1 VSRAFNQAA
10 GVYSLSEPDVFT
22 QLVSLRE
29 PDGSND
35 SDVRDLVRDCT
46 KIMCARTPGRATW
59 VLKFRS
65 FGIELGDLFYHL
77 FPESKVVFLYRN
89 AEGYIRSLAR
99 AVRLF
104 EPETQQAL
112 PAIQQVFSRL
122 APVLRAYTATH
133 TTTIP
138 PIELPVVL
146 WVSVMQRCIALQQ
159 HGVPMV
165 CARYEELKQA
175 PRAMLAAIFAYCDV
189 SVPDPTAL
197 DTVLAQDSQAGTTFS
212 QLQAEQASSRL
223 TDAQVRDVNRLLQHY
238 APRFTS
244 DVMLPH
250 TFVPG
255 RS

>member
-1 VSRAFNQAA
+1 
-10 GVYSLSEPDVFT
+10 
-22 QLVSLRE
+22 
-29 PDGSND
+29 
-35 SDVRDLVRDCT
+35 
-46 KIMCARTPGRATW
+46 
-59 VLKFRS
+59 
-65 FGIELGDLFYHL
+65 
-77 FPESKVVFLYRN
+77 LYRN

-99 AVRLF
+99 AVGRF

-146 WVSVMQRCIALQQ
+146 WGSVMERCIALQQ
-159 HGVPMV
+159 HGVPMF
-165 CARYEELKQA
+165 CARYEELKHA
-175 PRAMLAAIFAYCDV
+175 PRAVLAAIFGYCDV
-189 SVPDPTAL
+189 SLADPTGL
-197 DTVLAQDSQAGTTFS
+197 DTVLAHDSQAGTTFS
-212 QLQAEQASSRL
+212 QRQAEQSRSRL
-223 TDAQVRDVNRLLQHY
+223 TDEQVQEVHRLLQHY
-238 APRFTS
+238 APRFTG